1 MPTPL
6 ELNYWRLIK
15 IQNPKES
22 LEEEF
27 DEQETK
33 EAIRM
38 LSLSIVREWQCKIQ
52 SLQKTGGLG
61 RVLKN
66 AAQKCLMPRF
76 LKTGLK
82 TRRPSRVFKTGP

>member
-38 LSLSIVREWQCKIQ
+38 LSLNIVRE
-52 SLQKTGGLG
+52 
-61 RVLKN
+61 
-66 AAQKCLMPRF
+66 
-76 LKTGLK
+76 
-82 TRRPSRVFKTGP
+82 